1 MNGRGVLGDLSP
13 PVLLLYPTSNTICV
27 KKMGL
32 LNTHKGP
39 SSRVLS
45 QSALNHQPLVR
56 KRQHSW
62 QPWFTPS
69 ALTARSTQSWPPR
82 WANKVS
88 LLATYLFRVTIFFF
102 LSSFLLWEGKT
113 LKKKKRTTLEI
124 LSNIMKRRKKKK
136 DQNSYI
142 EREPTATHSFLNNY
156 VTT

>member
-45 QSALNHQPLVR
+45 QPALNHQPLVY

-124 LSNIMKRRKKKK
+124 LSNIMKRKKKK
-136 DQNSYI
+136 RPEFLY
-142 EREPTATHSFLNNY
+142 REGTYCHTFLFK
-156 VTT
+156 

>member
-45 QSALNHQPLVR
+45 QPALNHQPLVY

-113 LKKKKRTTLEI
+113 LKKKKPYHFGNSVKYNE
-124 LSNIMKRRKKKK
+124 KEKKKK
-136 DQNSYI
+136 RPEFLY
-142 EREPTATHSFLNNY
+142 REGTYCHTFLFK
-156 VTT
+156 